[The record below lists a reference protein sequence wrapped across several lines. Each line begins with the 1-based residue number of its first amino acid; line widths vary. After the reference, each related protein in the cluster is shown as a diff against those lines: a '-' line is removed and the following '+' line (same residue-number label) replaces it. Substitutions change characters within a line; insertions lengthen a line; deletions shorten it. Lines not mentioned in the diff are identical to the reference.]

1 MRMRQMEYVA
11 VYYVAPM
18 FAVGILLIFAL
29 VAIVWYA
36 SRSVDITVQ
45 TRTPDRS
52 HELVDTLRVQ
62 QLEASRQKERQYIGG
77 SR

>member
-11 VYYVAPM
+11 VHYVAPI
-18 FAVGILLIFAL
+18 FAGGILLI
-29 VAIVWYA
+29 VAIAIIVWYA

-52 HELVDTLRVQ
+52 ELVEVLRVQ
-62 QLEASRQKERQYIGG
+62 QFEAARQQERKLIGG
-77 SR
+77 Y